1 MLVGSGVTVGIGVG
15 WAVLGVGCVVAVVVG
30 CGVLIGVL
38 VAVRVSVCDGTGT
51 LAGVVVILVNSRPR
65 MYHLSSGI
73 GYRALSGIGYQAL
86 LPPWASSLLTEGPCA
101 ACCLDRSPP
110 FEGAG

>member
-51 LAGVVVILVNSRPR
+51 LAGVVVILVT
-65 MYHLSSGI
+65 
-73 GYRALSGIGYQAL
+73 ALSGIAPGATLEEVMAFGAVAPTSARVPLSNAQAL
-86 LPPWASSLLTEGPCA
+86 ADEVPMQLEGTRTFNYK
-101 ACCLDRSPP
+101 L
-110 FEGAG
+110 